1 MRWLEA
7 KRAALRTE
15 AMILAALINRRTQE
29 LADLKR
35 KALGVDERMVELD
48 LQEITRREAGLDE
61 LVRMCRTPC
70 SRFVPVD
77 ESALLPAG
85 MWRHG

>member
-7 KRAALRTE
+7 KRAALRTD

-35 KALGVDERMVELD
+35 KALG
-48 LQEITRREAGLDE
+48 E
-61 LVRMCRTPC
+61 LVRMCRPPC
-70 SRFVPVD
+70 SRFVPVG